1 MHTVFQY
8 IYYLVIITLIACITV
23 YDDIACGTLHTFAMI
38 FYIVSY
44 AIIAAIIVLGCIL
57 LVFKFSNKNEDDKEK
72 EI

>member
-1 MHTVFQY
+1 
-8 IYYLVIITLIACITV
+8 
-23 YDDIACGTLHTFAMI
+23 MI